1 MKHVFIEN
9 LNELWH
15 LWSYFSDYHD
25 PGGLVWRSA
34 MMHHHPPQ
42 SYWRLSDSDCEL
54 LNSQCQSPEPE
65 PYELWQK
72 HYSVTNDEI
81 TSTSTINVT
90 TVHIVRL
97 EGEEL
102 VNRKCCKVIW
112 IFLFVWNFC
121 FSRQQLRQQQ
131 KEWKNLAFIDIFFLT
146 SKISVKYVFVVSEM
160 PCCYKGLFESKHYF

>member
-1 MKHVFIEN
+1 MSCGICDRIFLIIMTREVWCGGVQWCTTTHHSPTGDCQTRTVN
-9 LNELWH
+9 
-15 LWSYFSDYHD
+15 FST
-25 PGGLVWRSA
+25 VNVRARS
-34 MMHHHPPQ
+34 
-42 SYWRLSDSDCEL
+42 RG
-54 LNSQCQSPEPE
+54 
-65 PYELWQK
+65 YELWQK

-131 KEWKNLAFIDIFFLT
+131 KEWKKLKLAVIDIFFLT